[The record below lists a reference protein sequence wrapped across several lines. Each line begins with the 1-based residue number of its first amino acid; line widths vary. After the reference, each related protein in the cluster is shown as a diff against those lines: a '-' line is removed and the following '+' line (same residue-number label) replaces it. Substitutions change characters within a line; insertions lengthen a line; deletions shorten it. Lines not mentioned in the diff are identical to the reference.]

1 MCKFWIYFLEFL
13 YLKVELLSP
22 SNFALVILLLIKYYF
37 FIMLFLETEK
47 NELFVIM
54 SIRLVKLPVFNA
66 VSVFWFYRIVYKY

>member
-1 MCKFWIYFLEFL
+1 
-13 YLKVELLSP
+13 
-22 SNFALVILLLIKYYF
+22 
-37 FIMLFLETEK
+37 MLFLETEK